1 VDVQELEKLLP
12 HFFQLHTVA
21 LMELSLELWVAEAV
35 PEHGDL
41 PQLLLVVVMA
51 EVVEHE

>member
-1 VDVQELEKLLP
+1 M
-12 HFFQLHTVA
+12 VA
-21 LMELSLELWVAEAV
+21 LMELSPELWVEVAV